1 MRLYKNNKIFMTQ
14 FFTAFQS
21 IGPLFLVIF
30 VGMVVSRNKSVNDQW
45 LEILNNYALW
55 IGFPALILVA
65 LSRLQWNMSLYG
77 SLIGWNS
84 ARIVVSMLMVF
95 PVSALLKLQNSTRRT
110 LFLAVSYGNV
120 AYLGIPVLR
129 SAFGDQILPEATMI
143 SSVYIFWMFTLGIF
157 LVEYFGDHKVHV
169 KELLVRLVTNP
180 LLIAVFTGLFI
191 AINQIQLPKIVT
203 TGLDIF
209 ANSVTAVVL
218 FSLGLFMGKQP
229 VGKLRDWIPVL
240 AFSVVILFVLPFL
253 FMLIL
258 KPFADQSVSKVWI
271 LEAAM
276 PMGLTAYALCLKY
289 KLNTGFA
296 SRAVVASTL
305 MALLSLPFWLV
316 FLK

>member
-1 MRLYKNNKIFMTQ
+1 
-14 FFTAFQS
+14 
-21 IGPLFLVIF
+21 
-30 VGMVVSRNKSVNDQW
+30 MVVSRSKSVNQQW
-45 LEILNNYALW
+45 IEILNNYALW

-65 LSRLQWNMSLYG
+65 LSRLHWDIHLYG
-77 SLIGWNS
+77 NLMGWNS
-84 ARIVVSMLMVF
+84 VRIVVPMMLVF
-95 PVSALLKLQNSTRRT
+95 PVSALLKLKNNMRRT

-129 SAFGDQILPEATMI
+129 SAYGDQILPEATMI

-169 KELLVRLVTNP
+169 KELLLRLVTNP
-180 LLIAVFTGLFI
+180 MLIAVFIGLFI
-191 AINQIQLPKIVT
+191 AVNHIQLPKIVMS
-203 TGLDIF
+203 GLDIF

-229 VGKLRDWIPVL
+229 IGKLKDWLPVL
-240 AFSVVILFVLPFL
+240 AFSVVILFFLPFI
-253 FMLIL
+253 FLIVS
-258 KPFADQSVSKVWI
+258 KPFVDLEISKAWI

-296 SRAVVASTL
+296 SRMVVLSTL
-305 MALLSLPFWLV
+305 MALISLPLWLV
-316 FLK
+316 FLH

>member
-1 MRLYKNNKIFMTQ
+1 MAS
-14 FFTAFQS
+14 FFSAFQS
-21 IGPLFLVIF
+21 IGPLFLVIL
-30 VGMVVSRNKSVNDQW
+30 VGMVVSRNKSVDHQW

-65 LSRLQWNMSLYG
+65 LSRLQWNMNLYG

-84 ARIVVSMLMVF
+84 LRVVTAMLLVF
-95 PVSALLKLQNSTRRT
+95 PVSALLKLKNNTRRT

-157 LVEYFGDHKVHV
+157 LVEYFGDHKVHL
-169 KELLVRLVTNP
+169 KELLLRLVTNP
-180 LLIAVFTGLFI
+180 LLIAVFIGIFI
-191 AINQIQLPKIVT
+191 AINHIRLPKIVLS
-203 TGLDIF
+203 GLDIF

-229 VGKLRDWIPVL
+229 LGKLRDWWPVL
-240 AFSVVILFVLPFL
+240 IFSLAILFVLPFL
-253 FMLIL
+253 FFLIS
-258 KPFADQSVSKVWI
+258 KPFVELSISRAWI
-271 LEAAM
+271 LESAM

-289 KLNTGFA
+289 KLNTEFA

-305 MALLSLPFWLV
+305 LALLSLPFWLV

>member
-1 MRLYKNNKIFMTQ
+1 
-14 FFTAFQS
+14 
-21 IGPLFLVIF
+21 
-30 VGMVVSRNKSVNDQW
+30 MVVSRNKSVNQQW
-45 LEILNNYALW
+45 IEILNNYALW

-65 LSRLQWNMSLYG
+65 LSRLHWDIHLYG
-77 SLIGWNS
+77 NLMGWNS
-84 ARIVVSMLMVF
+84 VRIVVPMMLVF
-95 PVSALLKLQNSTRRT
+95 PVSALLKLKNNMRRT

-129 SAFGDQILPEATMI
+129 SAYGDQILPEATMI

-169 KELLVRLVTNP
+169 KELLLRLVTNP
-180 LLIAVFTGLFI
+180 MLIAVFIGLFI
-191 AINQIQLPKIVT
+191 AVNHIQLPKIVMS
-203 TGLDIF
+203 GLDIF

-229 VGKLRDWIPVL
+229 IGKLKDWLPVL
-240 AFSVVILFVLPFL
+240 AFSVVILFFLPFI
-253 FMLIL
+253 FLIVS
-258 KPFADQSVSKVWI
+258 KPFVDLEISKAWI

-296 SRAVVASTL
+296 SRVVVLSTL
-305 MALLSLPFWLV
+305 MALISLPLWLV
-316 FLK
+316 FLH

>member
-1 MRLYKNNKIFMTQ
+1 MTS
-14 FFTAFQS
+14 FYSAFQS

-30 VGMVVSRNKSVNDQW
+30 TGMIVSRNKSVDNSW

-55 IGFPALILVA
+55 IGFPAFILVA
-65 LSRLQWNMSLYG
+65 LSRLEWNMNIYG
-77 SLIGWNS
+77 NLIAWNS
-84 ARIVVSMLMVF
+84 VRIVFSMLLVF
-95 PVSALLKLQNSTRRT
+95 PVSVLLKLKNNTRRT

-129 SAFGDQILPEATMI
+129 SAFGDLILPEATMI

-157 LVEYFGDHKVHV
+157 LVEYFGDYKVHV
-169 KELLVRLVTNP
+169 RELLVRLTTNP
-180 LLIAVFTGLFI
+180 LLFAVFIGLFI
-191 AINQIQLPKIVT
+191 ATNHLQLPKIIT
-203 TGLDIF
+203 SGLDIF

-229 VGKLRDWIPVL
+229 IGKLRDWLPVL
-240 AFSVVILFVLPFL
+240 AFSAIILFVLPFMFL
-253 FMLIL
+253 LIL
-258 KPFADQSVSKVWI
+258 KPFINLQMSKAWVV
-271 LEAAM
+271 EAAM

-289 KLNTGFA
+289 ELNTEFA

-305 MALLSLPFWLV
+305 LALISLPVWLV

>member
-1 MRLYKNNKIFMTQ
+1 MNE
-14 FFTAFQS
+14 FFSAFQS

-30 VGMVVSRNKSVNDQW
+30 VGMVVSRNKSVDDRW

-65 LSRLQWNMSLYG
+65 LSRLEWNMNLYG

-84 ARIVVSMLMVF
+84 ARIVFSMLMVF
-95 PVSALLKLQNSTRRT
+95 PVSAFLKLKNSTRRT

-129 SAFGDQILPEATMI
+129 SAYGDQILPEATMI

-157 LVEYFGDHKVHV
+157 LVEYFGDHKVHIR
-169 KELLVRLVTNP
+169 ELLLRLVTNP
-180 LLIAVFTGLFI
+180 LLIAVFIGLFI
-191 AINQIQLPKIVT
+191 AVNHLQLPKIVMG
-203 TGLDIF
+203 GLDIF

-229 VGKLRDWIPVL
+229 FGKFREWLPVL
-240 AFSVVILFVLPFL
+240 AFSVVILFVLPLL
-253 FMLIL
+253 FFLIL
-258 KPFADQSVSKVWI
+258 KPFMDLQLSRAWV

-276 PMGLTAYALCLKY
+276 PMGLTAYALCMKY
-289 KLNTGFA
+289 ELNTEFA
-296 SRAVVASTL
+296 SRAVVLSTL
-305 MALLSLPFWLV
+305 LALLSLPFWLV
-316 FLK
+316 FLN

>member
-1 MRLYKNNKIFMTQ
+1 MAS
-14 FFTAFQS
+14 FFSAFQS

-65 LSRLQWNMSLYG
+65 LSRLQWDMNLYG
-77 SLIGWNS
+77 SLMAWNS
-84 ARIVVSMLMVF
+84 ARIVVSMLLVF
-95 PVSALLKLQNSTRRT
+95 PVSVVLKLKNSTRRT

-129 SAFGDQILPEATMI
+129 SALGDQILPEATMI
-143 SSVYIFWMFTLGIF
+143 SAVYVFWLFTLGIF
-157 LVEYFGDHKVHV
+157 LVEYFGDHKVHMR
-169 KELLVRLVTNP
+169 ELLVRLITNP
-180 LLIAVFTGLFI
+180 LLIAVFIGLFI
-191 AINQIQLPKIVT
+191 AVNHLQLPKIAMS
-203 TGLDIF
+203 GLDIF

-229 VGKLRDWIPVL
+229 VGKLRDWLPVL
-240 AFSVVILFVLPFL
+240 VFSLTILFVLPFL
-253 FMLIL
+253 FYLII
-258 KPFADQSVSKVWI
+258 KPFVDLSVSRAWI
-271 LEAAM
+271 METAM

-296 SRAVVASTL
+296 SRAVVLSTL
-305 MALLSLPFWLV
+305 LALLSLPFWLV

>member
-1 MRLYKNNKIFMTQ
+1 MES
-14 FFTAFQS
+14 FFSAFQS

-30 VGMVVSRNKSVNDQW
+30 VGMIVSRNKSVNEQW

-65 LSRLQWNMSLYG
+65 LSHLQWDMNLYG
-77 SLIGWNS
+77 SLMGWNS
-84 ARIVVSMLMVF
+84 ARIVFSMMIVF
-95 PVSALLKLQNSTRRT
+95 PVSALLKLKNSTRRT

-129 SAFGDQILPEATMI
+129 SAYGDQILPEATMI
-143 SSVYIFWMFTLGIF
+143 TAVYVFWLFTLGIF
-157 LVEYFGDHKVHV
+157 LVEYFGEEKVSFHN
-169 KELLVRLVTNP
+169 LFVRLISNP
-180 LLIAVFTGLFI
+180 LLIAVFIGLFI
-191 AINQIQLPKIVT
+191 AVNHLQLPQIVMS
-203 TGLDIF
+203 GLDIF

-229 VGKLRDWIPVL
+229 LGKLRDWWPVL
-240 AFSVVILFVLPFL
+240 SFSLVILFVLPFL
-253 FMLIL
+253 FFLIS
-258 KPFADQSVSKVWI
+258 KPFVDPSISRAWI

-296 SRAVVASTL
+296 SRAVVLSTL
-305 MALLSLPFWLV
+305 LALLSLPFWLV
-316 FLK
+316 FLQ

>member
-1 MRLYKNNKIFMTQ
+1 MDSFIS
-14 FFTAFQS
+14 AFQS

-65 LSRLQWNMSLYG
+65 LSRLQWDMNLYG
-77 SLIGWNS
+77 SLVFWNS
-84 ARIVVSMLMVF
+84 VRIVGSMLLVF
-95 PVSALLKLQNSTRRT
+95 PVSALLSLQNSTRRT

-143 SSVYIFWMFTLGIF
+143 SAVYVFWLFTLGIF
-157 LVEYFGDHKVHV
+157 LVEYFGDHKIHLR
-169 KELLVRLVTNP
+169 ELGIRLITNP
-180 LLIAVFTGLFI
+180 LLIAVFIGLFI
-191 AINQIQLPKIVT
+191 TVNHLQLPGIVMG
-203 TGLDIF
+203 GLDIF

-218 FSLGLFMGKQP
+218 FSLGLFMGRQP

-240 AFSVVILFVLPFL
+240 AFSIVILFVLPFL
-253 FMLIL
+253 FMLLL
-258 KPFADQSVSKVWI
+258 KPFTDQALSKAWI
-271 LEAAM
+271 LESAM
-276 PMGLTAYALCLKY
+276 PMGLTSYALCMKY
-289 KLNTGFA
+289 RLNTGFA

-305 MALLSLPFWLV
+305 LGLLSLPFWLV

>member
-1 MRLYKNNKIFMTQ
+1 MAS
-14 FFTAFQS
+14 FFSAFQS

-65 LSRLQWNMSLYG
+65 LSRLQWDMNLYG
-77 SLIGWNS
+77 NLMAWNS
-84 ARIVVSMLMVF
+84 ARIVVSMLLVF
-95 PVSALLKLQNSTRRT
+95 PVCALLKLKNSTRRT

-129 SAFGDQILPEATMI
+129 SALGDQILPEATMI
-143 SSVYIFWMFTLGIF
+143 SAVYVFWLFTLGIF
-157 LVEYFGDHKVHV
+157 LVEYFGDHKVHMR
-169 KELLVRLVTNP
+169 ELLVRLITNP
-180 LLIAVFTGLFI
+180 LLIAVFIGLFI
-191 AINQIQLPKIVT
+191 AVNHLQLPKIAMS
-203 TGLDIF
+203 GLDIF

-229 VGKLRDWIPVL
+229 VGKLRDWLPVL
-240 AFSVVILFVLPFL
+240 VFSLTILFVLPFL
-253 FMLIL
+253 FYLII
-258 KPFADQSVSKVWI
+258 KPFVDLSVSRAWI
-271 LEAAM
+271 METAM

-296 SRAVVASTL
+296 SRAVVLSTL
-305 MALLSLPFWLV
+305 LALLSLPFWLV

>member
-1 MRLYKNNKIFMTQ
+1 MNE
-14 FFTAFQS
+14 FFSAFQS

-55 IGFPALILVA
+55 IGFPSLILVA
-65 LSRLQWNMSLYG
+65 LSRLEWNIQLYG
-77 SLIGWNS
+77 SLMIWNS
-84 ARIVVSMLMVF
+84 VRIVGAMLLIF
-95 PVSALLKLQNSTRRT
+95 PAAFLLKLTNSTRRT

-143 SSVYIFWMFTLGIF
+143 SAVYVFWLFTLGIF
-157 LVEYFGDHKVHV
+157 LVEYFGDHRVHWR
-169 KELLVRLVTNP
+169 ELLLRLFTNP
-180 LLIAVFTGLFI
+180 LLIAVFIGLFI
-191 AINQIQLPKIVT
+191 AIFHLKLPRVIM

-209 ANSVTAVVL
+209 AGSVTAVVL
-218 FSLGLFMGKQP
+218 FSLGLFMGRQP
-229 VGKLRDWIPVL
+229 IGKLRDWLPVL
-240 AFSVVILFVLPFL
+240 AFSAIILFVLPLLFYFL
-253 FMLIL
+253 V
-258 KPFADQSVSKVWI
+258 KPFVPIDISKAWI

-289 KLNTGFA
+289 KLNTEFA
-296 SRAVVASTL
+296 SRTVVASTL
-305 MALLSLPFWLV
+305 IALLSLPIWLV